1 MPSVFIVGHKDYDIT
16 SMFLKQG
23 WEISTNSEEA
33 DLLQFTGGEDVTPAL
48 YGEGKHPTTDNN
60 PDRDAFESD
69 VYHYYID
76 KPKAGICRGGQFLN
90 VMNGGKMWQHVNNHT
105 RPHKAT
111 VFKSN
116 QSFLVTSTHHQ
127 MMIPSMEGYIILEAS
142 ESTIKMDALKSYN
155 FEKPEMDCE
164 AVVYPETKTF
174 CYQPHPEWSEPNS
187 DNTTFYFDQLE
198 RLIA

>member
-90 VMNGGKMWQHVNNHT
+90 VMNGARCGNMLIT
-105 RPHKAT
+105 TLDP
-111 VFKSN
+111 
-116 QSFLVTSTHHQ
+116 
-127 MMIPSMEGYIILEAS
+127 
-142 ESTIKMDALKSYN
+142 IKPQCLKVINLS
-155 FEKPEMDCE
+155 
-164 AVVYPETKTF
+164 
-174 CYQPHPEWSEPNS
+174 S
-187 DNTTFYFDQLE
+187 
-198 RLIA
+198 